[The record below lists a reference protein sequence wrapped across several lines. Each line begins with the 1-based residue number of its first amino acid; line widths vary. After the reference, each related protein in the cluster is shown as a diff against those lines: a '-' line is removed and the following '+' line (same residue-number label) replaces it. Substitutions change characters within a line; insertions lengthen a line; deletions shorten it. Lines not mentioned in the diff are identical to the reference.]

1 MKAHAI
7 LSPSAAARWLKC
19 PASVAMTASM
29 PEETSPYALEGSIAH
44 AVAESVLTGEP
55 YRAPEGAEDM
65 TPDVGA
71 MAEEVK
77 PYTDYVLQAADGGQA
92 MELID
97 QKLGSIDLIILDVMM
112 PVYDGWSVLRHIRSK
127 NTEVPVMMLTARTE
141 ENDEVFGFDL
151 GADDYI
157 TKPFS
162 PIVLSAR
169 VRAIEKRC
177 HQRSEGVYRAG
188 ELSVN
193 EIRREVCVAGQ
204 TVDLTPKEYELLIY
218 FKNNQNI
225 AVSRENIL
233 NAVWGYDYFG
243 DLRTVDTHVKKLRA
257 KLGDCG
263 KMIETV
269 RGFGYR
275 FEGEQQ

>member
-1 MKAHAI
+1 MFTI
-7 LSPSAAARWLKC
+7 LIADD
-19 PASVAMTASM
+19 
-29 PEETSPYALEGSIAH
+29 EERIRRLVSDFLRRDG
-44 AVAESVLTGEP
+44 
-55 YRAPEGAEDM
+55 
-65 TPDVGA
+65 
-71 MAEEVK
+71 
-77 PYTDYVLQAADGGQA
+77 YTVLQAADGGQA

-127 NTEVPVMMLTARTE
+127 NTEIPVMMLTARTE

-177 HQRSEGVYRAG
+177 HQRSEGVYQAG

>member
-1 MKAHAI
+1 MFTI
-7 LSPSAAARWLKC
+7 LIADD
-19 PASVAMTASM
+19 
-29 PEETSPYALEGSIAH
+29 EERIRRLVSDFLHRDG
-44 AVAESVLTGEP
+44 
-55 YRAPEGAEDM
+55 
-65 TPDVGA
+65 
-71 MAEEVK
+71 
-77 PYTDYVLQAADGGQA
+77 YTVLQAADGGQA

-177 HQRSEGVYRAG
+177 HQRSEGVYQAG

>member
-1 MKAHAI
+1 MFTI
-7 LSPSAAARWLKC
+7 LIADD
-19 PASVAMTASM
+19 
-29 PEETSPYALEGSIAH
+29 EERIRRLVSDFLRRDG
-44 AVAESVLTGEP
+44 
-55 YRAPEGAEDM
+55 
-65 TPDVGA
+65 
-71 MAEEVK
+71 
-77 PYTDYVLQAADGGQA
+77 YTVLQAADGGQA

-177 HQRSEGVYRAG
+177 HQRSEGVYQAG

-257 KLGDCG
+257 KLGCCG
-263 KMIETV
+263 SMIETV

>member
-1 MKAHAI
+1 MFTI
-7 LSPSAAARWLKC
+7 LIADD
-19 PASVAMTASM
+19 
-29 PEETSPYALEGSIAH
+29 EERIRRLVSDFLRRDG
-44 AVAESVLTGEP
+44 
-55 YRAPEGAEDM
+55 
-65 TPDVGA
+65 
-71 MAEEVK
+71 
-77 PYTDYVLQAADGGQA
+77 YTVLQAADGGQA

-112 PVYDGWSVLRHIRSK
+112 PVYDGWRVLRHIRSK

-177 HQRSEGVYRAG
+177 HQRSEGVYQAG

>member
-1 MKAHAI
+1 MFTI
-7 LSPSAAARWLKC
+7 LIADD
-19 PASVAMTASM
+19 
-29 PEETSPYALEGSIAH
+29 EERIRGLVSDFLRRDG
-44 AVAESVLTGEP
+44 
-55 YRAPEGAEDM
+55 
-65 TPDVGA
+65 
-71 MAEEVK
+71 
-77 PYTDYVLQAADGGQA
+77 YTVLQATDGGQA

-177 HQRSEGVYRAG
+177 HQRSEGVYQAG

>member
-1 MKAHAI
+1 MFTI
-7 LSPSAAARWLKC
+7 LIADD
-19 PASVAMTASM
+19 
-29 PEETSPYALEGSIAH
+29 EERIRRLVSDFLRRDG
-44 AVAESVLTGEP
+44 
-55 YRAPEGAEDM
+55 
-65 TPDVGA
+65 
-71 MAEEVK
+71 
-77 PYTDYVLQAADGGQA
+77 YTVLQAADGGQA

-97 QKLGSIDLIILDVMM
+97 QKLGSIDLIILDLMM

-177 HQRSEGVYRAG
+177 HQRSEGVYQAG

>member
-1 MKAHAI
+1 MFTI
-7 LSPSAAARWLKC
+7 LIADD
-19 PASVAMTASM
+19 
-29 PEETSPYALEGSIAH
+29 EERIRRLVSDFLCRDG
-44 AVAESVLTGEP
+44 
-55 YRAPEGAEDM
+55 
-65 TPDVGA
+65 
-71 MAEEVK
+71 
-77 PYTDYVLQAADGGQA
+77 YTVLQAADGGQA

-177 HQRSEGVYRAG
+177 HQRSEGVYQAG

>member
-1 MKAHAI
+1 MFTI
-7 LSPSAAARWLKC
+7 LIADD
-19 PASVAMTASM
+19 
-29 PEETSPYALEGSIAH
+29 EERIRRLVSDFLRRDG
-44 AVAESVLTGEP
+44 
-55 YRAPEGAEDM
+55 
-65 TPDVGA
+65 
-71 MAEEVK
+71 
-77 PYTDYVLQAADGGQA
+77 YTVLQAADGGQA

-97 QKLGSIDLIILDVMM
+97 QKMGSIDLIILDVMM

-177 HQRSEGVYRAG
+177 HQRSEGVYQAG

>member
-1 MKAHAI
+1 MFTI
-7 LSPSAAARWLKC
+7 LIADD
-19 PASVAMTASM
+19 
-29 PEETSPYALEGSIAH
+29 EERIRRLVSDFLRRDG
-44 AVAESVLTGEP
+44 
-55 YRAPEGAEDM
+55 
-65 TPDVGA
+65 
-71 MAEEVK
+71 
-77 PYTDYVLQAADGGQA
+77 YTVLQAADGGQA

-177 HQRSEGVYRAG
+177 HQRSEGVYQAG

-257 KLGDCG
+257 KLGECG
-263 KMIETV
+263 TMIETV
-269 RGFGYR
+269 RGVGYR
-275 FEGEQQ
+275 FRDPQTALNTPASE

>member
-1 MKAHAI
+1 MFTI
-7 LSPSAAARWLKC
+7 LIADD
-19 PASVAMTASM
+19 
-29 PEETSPYALEGSIAH
+29 EERIRRLVSDFLRRDG
-44 AVAESVLTGEP
+44 
-55 YRAPEGAEDM
+55 
-65 TPDVGA
+65 
-71 MAEEVK
+71 
-77 PYTDYVLQAADGGQA
+77 YTVLQAADGGQA

-112 PVYDGWSVLRHIRSK
+112 PVYVGWSVLRHIRSK

-177 HQRSEGVYRAG
+177 HQRSEGVYQAG